1 MVCILVCIHSNMGCN
16 FYFILPNTG
25 IKLHM
30 SMTACKWMLHLYC
43 MEKKNSHFF
52 QSLNW
57 MIWACN
63 ATTTQ
68 SHIPYHNTS
77 LCNWTHHSY
86 HSSVWE
92 LFLVSAERGGVP
104 LDFWCFVVEIILISS
119 SSAVNKFSWLQQTY
133 YSLTHKWPKEN
144 SQIACMHV
152 HKRFGVIY
160 ILVIQLQLIPS
171 F

>member
-1 MVCILVCIHSNMGCN
+1 MNAS
-16 FYFILPNTG
+16 FILYGKKELSFFPKSELNDLG
-25 IKLHM
+25 MQCHHNSELH
-30 SMTACKWMLHLYC
+30 
-43 MEKKNSHFF
+43 
-52 QSLNW
+52 
-57 MIWACN
+57 
-63 ATTTQ
+63 
-68 SHIPYHNTS
+68 PYHNTS

-92 LFLVSAERGGVP
+92 LFLASAERGGVP
-104 LDFWCFVVEIILISS
+104 LDLWCFVVEIILISS

-152 HKRFGVIY
+152 HKQFGVIY